1 MGSRILRLGLKVAVL
16 LALPL
21 HYGALQ
27 NSWGCTS
34 AVVSGKATVDGKPLL
49 WKLRDTDHL
58 KNRLQ
63 YFSDGK
69 YGYVGL
75 VNSDST
81 AATMVWGGC
90 NSAGFAIM
98 NTASFNTNAGDTTK
112 FTDQEGVVMKEA
124 LMECATLADFEA
136 FLSRRP
142 HPWGLNANFGVIDA
156 QGGAAYYETDNNRFV
171 KFDANDPRVAPH
183 GFIVRT
189 NYTFTGTPN
198 VGLGFIRY
206 TTAERI
212 ILDAQARGAIS
223 RSLFTDRLARDLSN
237 SLTGDDLNGVQSAK
251 RRGDMKNA
259 SDFLCRYGSASNIV
273 IEGVRKGDKPSGSV
287 VWTAIAFPLSCVNV
301 PAWPA
306 LAGVLPATVAAQRG
320 SKEADLSRWALK
332 GLKKIY
338 PISRGSGQRYM
349 DLAVYRNAID
359 GGIAPK
365 IEEMEREV
373 ETRCEKM
380 VRAWKGGVPVR
391 QDVEKF
397 YGWLDGFLR
406 EGYTFLH

>member
-1 MGSRILRLGLKVAVL
+1 MGNQNLSYLSRAAL
-16 LALPL
+16 LLLLLFNYA
-21 HYGALQ
+21 ALQ
-27 NSWGCTS
+27 PSKGCTS

-49 WKLRDTDHL
+49 WKLRDTDNL

-63 YFSDGK
+63 YYSDGK
-69 YGYVGL
+69 YGYVAL

-136 FLSRRP
+136 FLNRRP
-142 HPWGLNANFGVIDA
+142 RPWGLNANFGVIDA
-156 QGGAAYYETDNNRFV
+156 QGGAAYYETDNNKFV

-198 VGLGFIRY
+198 EGLGFIRY
-206 TTAERI
+206 ATAERI
-212 ILDAQARGAIS
+212 ILDAQARGALS

-237 SLTGDDLNGVQSAK
+237 SLTGDDLNGAVSSK
-251 RRGDMKNA
+251 RSGDMKNA

-273 IEGVRKGDKPSGSV
+273 IEGVRKGASPAGST
-287 VWTAIAFPLSCVNV
+287 VWVAIAFPLTCVTV

-306 LAGVLPATVAAQRG
+306 LAGVLPSTAVAHRG
-320 SKEADLSRWALK
+320 DEQADLSRWALK
-332 GLKKIY
+332 GLAKIY
-338 PISRGSGQRYM
+338 PIGRGSGRRYM
-349 DLAVYRNAID
+349 DLAAYRNATD

-365 IEEMEREV
+365 IEKMEREV
-373 ETRCEKM
+373 EARCEAM
-380 VRAWKGGVPVR
+380 ANGWKDNMPVKR
-391 QDVEKF
+391 DVEGF
-397 YGWLDGFLR
+397 YNWLDEFLQD
-406 EGYTFLH
+406 GYSFLK